1 MFYNMEKFDNY
12 VFMTICET
20 TSDLFKK
27 SQFSTYRNYC
37 KTLGLS
43 LKSGVLDRKETAD
56 IIKITDVLVLIYG
69 FDDWTCGEY
78 IVKFFELDYER
89 VTNFHK
95 AVTLTKRYFA
105 LSFN

>member
-1 MFYNMEKFDNY
+1 MFYNMVKFDNY

-27 SQFSTYRNYC
+27 SQFSTYINYC

-43 LKSGVLDRKETAD
+43 LKTGVLDNYERTD

-69 FDDWTCGEY
+69 FDDETCGKY
-78 IVKFFELDYER
+78 IANYFASDIEKVI
-89 VTNFHK
+89 NFYK
-95 AVTLTKRYFA
+95 VVLLTREHFA